1 MPPTQR
7 LAQHA
12 IRTVQ
17 LYPDLKFISQPDTS
31 AQAERERTEEEEEEA
46 RSGIQFQSEVCS
58 GKKKKSDLICVG
70 HQSHNELYLTTAE
83 FTSV

>member
-17 LYPDLKFISQPDTS
+17 LYPDLKFISQPDTP
-31 AQAERERTEEEEEEA
+31 AQAEEKE
-46 RSGIQFQSEVCS
+46 
-58 GKKKKSDLICVG
+58 KKQQKNNQAYRLCLKFAQEKSDLICVG
-70 HQSHNELYLTTAE
+70 HLSHNELYLTAQ

>member
-17 LYPDLKFISQPDTS
+17 LYPDLKFISQPDTPV
-31 AQAERERTEEEEEEA
+31 QAE
-46 RSGIQFQSEVCS
+46 
-58 GKKKKSDLICVG
+58 KKKKKNDQEYRFSPKFAQKKSDLICVG
-70 HQSHNELYLTTAE
+70 HPSHNELYLTTTQ
-83 FTSV
+83 FMSV

>member
-17 LYPDLKFISQPDTS
+17 LYPDLKFIAQPDTS
-31 AQAERERTEEEEEEA
+31 AQAEGRRRRRRRRIKESRFSPKFAE
-46 RSGIQFQSEVCS
+46 
-58 GKKKKSDLICVG
+58 KKSDLICVG
-70 HQSHNELYLTTAE
+70 HPSHNEVYLTTAQ